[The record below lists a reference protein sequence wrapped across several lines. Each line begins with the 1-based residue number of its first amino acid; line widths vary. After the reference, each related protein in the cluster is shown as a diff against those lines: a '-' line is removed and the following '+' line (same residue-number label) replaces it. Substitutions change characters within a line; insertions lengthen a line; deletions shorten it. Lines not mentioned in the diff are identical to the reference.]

1 MYSVFLVEDEIVVR
15 EGIRNSIPWAST
27 PYSLS
32 GEAPD
37 GELALSMM
45 KDIKPDI
52 LITDIKMPFMDGLEL
67 SRVIRK
73 TQPWVK
79 IIILSG
85 HDEFSYAKEAISIGV
100 EEYLLKPVSASDM
113 IACLDKVAGKIEEEK
128 KSRLSLE
135 NLLLQVR
142 STSGY
147 LREKWLC
154 ELVGGFVNT
163 GDAVERAREFG
174 FDLIAKAYLVAVVE
188 LETEASK
195 YSDFAAVK
203 LIVNSLVHDREDVIL
218 FARSMDNLVL
228 LFKQTGCDSFEET
241 VYSLCQAVKHEVER
255 KTGCM
260 ATIGIGS
267 VVGRIAEIPLSS
279 AEAEKALKHFARTG
293 RRVIAGVADIETFNE
308 SDLVRLDGDPIAE
321 RLHFAKRGDIPG
333 IVSHYMEIIGDKPI
347 QSSLLGY
354 YLLGDILVA
363 SAKLVEELGGKMQ
376 DLFPSMLEQEHIAE
390 IVASRES
397 FSMALADLLE
407 KLIDFRDS
415 MVTGKHHAMIQK
427 AKQYIDSNYASQDI
441 SLHSVAAVVN
451 VSPNHFSSIFSQE
464 TGGTFIEYLT
474 YVRISR
480 AKLLLLTTSMRS
492 AEIAYEAGFSD
503 PHYFSF
509 IFKKNAGVSPRE
521 FRSDSCADH

>member
-27 PYSLS
+27 PYSLA

-45 KDIKPDI
+45 KDLKPDI
-52 LITDIKMPFMDGLEL
+52 LVTDIKMPFMDGLEL

-85 HDEFSYAKEAISIGV
+85 HDEFSYAREAISIGV
-100 EEYLLKPVSASDM
+100 EEYLLKPVSSLDM
-113 IACLDKVAGKIEEEK
+113 IACLDKVAIKIEEEK

-142 STSGY
+142 STSGF

-154 ELVGGFVNT
+154 ELAGGFVNT

-174 FDLIAKAYLVAVVE
+174 IDLIARAYLVAVVE
-188 LETEASK
+188 LETEASR
-195 YSDFAAVK
+195 YADFAAVK
-203 LIVNSLVHDREDVIL
+203 LIANSLVEDREDVIL
-218 FARSMDNLVL
+218 FARSMDTLVL
-228 LFKQTGCDSFEET
+228 LFKHTGSDSLEDT
-241 VYSLCQAVKHEVER
+241 VYALSQAVKHEVER
-255 KTGCM
+255 KTGCRV
-260 ATIGIGS
+260 AIGIGCM
-267 VVGRIAEIPLSS
+267 VERIAEIPRSC
-279 AEAEKALKHFARTG
+279 AEAEKALQHFSRTG
-293 RRVIAGVADIETFNE
+293 RRVIAGVADIESFNE
-308 SDLVRLDGDPIAE
+308 SDLVRLDGDPIAQ

-333 IVSHYMEIIGDKPI
+333 IVSHYMEILGDKPI

-354 YLLGDILVA
+354 YLLGDIIVA
-363 SAKLVEELGGKMQ
+363 TAKLVEELGGKMQ
-376 DLFPSMLEQEHIAE
+376 ELFPSMLKQERIAR
-390 IVASRES
+390 IVASRDA
-397 FSMALADLLE
+397 FSQALTELLDG
-407 KLIDFRDS
+407 LIDFRDS
-415 MVTGKHHAMIQK
+415 IVTGKYHSMIQK
-427 AKQYIDSNYASQDI
+427 AKHHIESDYASQDI

-451 VSPNHFSSIFSQE
+451 VSPNHFSTIFSQE

-474 YVRISR
+474 HVRI
-480 AKLLLLTTSMRS
+480 AKAKQLLLTTSLRS
-492 AEIAYEAGFSD
+492 TEIADATGFSD

-509 IFKKNAGVSPRE
+509 IFKKNTGVSPKE
-521 FRSDSCADH
+521 FRARNCTDH